1 MWRGGFVLFSECVRR
16 DDDIL
21 FWRGGQSG
29 KGDQF
34 SQHISLLT
42 TTHQAMLF
50 FNIYKISSFQ
60 YTVHKCTAFF
70 HAVYYGHC
78 TVYCI
83 LYSVLYSVHCVQCTV
98 HCTVYCTQ
106 CTVYCTLCTV
116 LAKSWFILKTVI
128 FSGKIENNQ
137 CIIFVNYLCIY

>member
-1 MWRGGFVLFSECVRR
+1 MFYFQSVYGVTMISCSEEGGSQARGTSFHN
-16 DDDIL
+16 IL
-21 FWRGGQSG
+21 VYWQ
-29 KGDQF
+29 
-34 SQHISLLT
+34 QHIRQCYFLT
-42 TTHQAMLF
+42 F
-50 FNIYKISSFQ
+50 IKYPVFSI
-60 YTVHKCTAFF
+60 HKCTAFF